1 MYLDLALHKNLILLK
16 TVDVFNFPYG
26 IYLKKVYNKGI
37 KLFFFYLLTYPH
49 MSFTFKS
56 MHIKK
61 RNNYLFTIQIK
72 FVQRLMQRFPP
83 CVNILY

>member
-1 MYLDLALHKNLILLK
+1 MYLDLALHKNLKLLK
-16 TVDVFNFPYG
+16 TVDLFNFPYR
-26 IYLKKVYNKGI
+26 IYLEKVYNKSK

-61 RNNYLFTIQIK
+61 RNNYLFTTQVK
-72 FVQRLMQRFPP
+72 FVQRLMQLFPP
-83 CVNILY
+83 CVPILY